1 MKNFLATLKN
11 RTPLGWLQLKHNKTR
26 LLTAIAG
33 ITFAD
38 ILIFMQL
45 GFQDALYKTNTQYP
59 RLLQTDIVLVSS
71 QARNFNS
78 LFTFPQRR
86 LLQAMDIPGVKSAD
100 ELYIASV
107 EWRNPQTRE
116 KTSLLA
122 IGQNPDQPALNL
134 PAVNQQLD
142 AVKMPNT
149 LLFDK
154 AARGDYQE
162 VISQVEEGKPV
173 TTEIARRTVT
183 IAGLFELGASFGDDG
198 AVVTSEENF
207 LRLVPKR
214 QPGTVSIGLINVE
227 SGYESEEVRA
237 MLNEYL
243 PEDVQAFTHEEYV
256 DFELNYLQN
265 NSAIGF
271 VFTLGSAMG
280 FIVGIVIVY
289 QILSTDVNDHLP
301 EYATFKAMGYENSYL
316 LGVVFEEAIILSL
329 VGFLPSVLV
338 SLGLYSLTASA
349 TAMAITMPMTRVI
362 LVFILTIFMCNIS
375 GAIATRKLQ
384 AADPAD
390 MF

>member
-1 MKNFLATLKN
+1 MNKFLATLKN

-45 GFQDALYKTNTQYP
+45 GFQDALFQTNTQYP

-134 PAVNQQLD
+134 PAINQQLD

-349 TAMAITMPMTRVI
+349 TSMAITMPMARVI

>member
-1 MKNFLATLKN
+1 MNNFLATLKN

-45 GFQDALYKTNTQYP
+45 GFQDALFQTNTQYP

-134 PAVNQQLD
+134 PAINQQLD

-214 QPGTVSIGLINVE
+214 EAGTVSMGLINVE
-227 SGYESEEVRA
+227 SGYEAEEVRA
-237 MLNEYL
+237 VLNEYL
-243 PEDVQAFTHEEYV
+243 PEDVQAFTHAEYV
-256 DFELNYLQN
+256 DFELNYLQT

-271 VFTLGSAMG
+271 IFTLGSAMG

-329 VGFLPSVLV
+329 VGFVPSVLI
-338 SLGLYSLTASA
+338 SLVLYTLTAGA
-349 TAMAITMPMTRVI
+349 TSMAITMPMARVI
-362 LVFILTIFMCNIS
+362 VVFILTIFMCNIS

>member
-134 PAVNQQLD
+134 PAINQQLD

-349 TAMAITMPMTRVI
+349 TSMAITMPMARVI

>member
-1 MKNFLATLKN
+1 MNNFLATLKN

-45 GFQDALYKTNTQYP
+45 GFQDALFQTNTQYP

-134 PAVNQQLD
+134 PAINQQLD

-162 VISQVEEGKPV
+162 VISQVEKGKPV
-173 TTEIARRTVT
+173 TTEMARRTVT

-214 QPGTVSIGLINVE
+214 EPGTVSMGLINVE
-227 SGYESEEVRA
+227 SGYEAEEVRA
-237 MLNEYL
+237 VLNNYL
-243 PEDVQAFTHEEYV
+243 PEDVQAFTHAEYV
-256 DFELNYLQN
+256 DFELNYLKT

-271 VFTLGSAMG
+271 IFTLGSAMG

-329 VGFLPSVLV
+329 VGFLPSVLI
-338 SLGLYSLTASA
+338 SLVLYTLTAGA
-349 TAMAITMPMTRVI
+349 TSMAITMPMARVI

>member
-45 GFQDALYKTNTQYP
+45 GFQDALFQTNTQYP

-134 PAVNQQLD
+134 PAINQQLD

-173 TTEIARRTVT
+173 TTEMARRTVT

-214 QPGTVSIGLINVE
+214 EAGTVSMGLINVE
-227 SGYESEEVRA
+227 SGYEAEEVRA
-237 MLNEYL
+237 VLNEYL
-243 PEDVQAFTHEEYV
+243 PEDVQAFTHAEYV
-256 DFELNYLQN
+256 DFELNYLQT

-271 VFTLGSAMG
+271 IFTLGSAMG

-329 VGFLPSVLV
+329 VGFVPSVLI
-338 SLGLYSLTASA
+338 SLVLYTLTAGA
-349 TAMAITMPMTRVI
+349 TSMAITMPMARVI
-362 LVFILTIFMCNIS
+362 VVFILTIFMCNIS

>member
-1 MKNFLATLKN
+1 MNKFLATLKN

-134 PAVNQQLD
+134 PAINQQLD

-214 QPGTVSIGLINVE
+214 EPGTVSMGLINVE
-227 SGYESEEVRA
+227 SGYEAEEVRA
-237 MLNEYL
+237 VLNNYL
-243 PEDVQAFTHEEYV
+243 PEDVQAFTHAEYV
-256 DFELNYLQN
+256 DFELNYLKT

-271 VFTLGSAMG
+271 IFTLGSAMG

-329 VGFLPSVLV
+329 VGFVPSVLI
-338 SLGLYSLTASA
+338 SLVLYTLTAGA
-349 TAMAITMPMTRVI
+349 TSMAITMPMARVI
-362 LVFILTIFMCNIS
+362 VVFILTIFMCNIS

>member
-1 MKNFLATLKN
+1 MNNFLATLKN

-45 GFQDALYKTNTQYP
+45 GFQDALFQTNTQYP

-134 PAVNQQLD
+134 PAINQQLD

-173 TTEIARRTVT
+173 TTEMARRTVT

-214 QPGTVSIGLINVE
+214 EAGTVSMGLINVE
-227 SGYESEEVRA
+227 SGYEAEEVRA
-237 MLNEYL
+237 VLNEYL
-243 PEDVQAFTHEEYV
+243 PEDVQAFTHAEYV
-256 DFELNYLQN
+256 DFELNYLQT

-271 VFTLGSAMG
+271 IFTLGSAMG

-329 VGFLPSVLV
+329 VGFVPSVLI
-338 SLGLYSLTASA
+338 SLVLYTLTAGA
-349 TAMAITMPMTRVI
+349 TSMAITMPMARVI
-362 LVFILTIFMCNIS
+362 VVFILTIFMCNIS

>member
-1 MKNFLATLKN
+1 MNKFLATLKN

-45 GFQDALYKTNTQYP
+45 GFQDALFQTNTQYP

-134 PAVNQQLD
+134 PAINQQLD

-173 TTEIARRTVT
+173 TTEMARRTVT

-214 QPGTVSIGLINVE
+214 EPGTVSMGLINVE
-227 SGYESEEVRA
+227 SGYEAEEVRA
-237 MLNEYL
+237 VLNNYL
-243 PEDVQAFTHEEYV
+243 PEDVQAFTHAEYV
-256 DFELNYLQN
+256 DFELNYLKT

-271 VFTLGSAMG
+271 IFTLGSAMG

-329 VGFLPSVLV
+329 VGFVPSVLI
-338 SLGLYSLTASA
+338 SLVLYTLTAGA
-349 TAMAITMPMTRVI
+349 TSMAITMPMARVI
-362 LVFILTIFMCNIS
+362 VVFILTIFMCNIS

>member
-1 MKNFLATLKN
+1 MNKFLATLKN

-45 GFQDALYKTNTQYP
+45 GFQDALFQTNTQYP

-134 PAVNQQLD
+134 PAINQQLD
-142 AVKMPNT
+142 GVKMPNT

-173 TTEIARRTVT
+173 TTEMARRTVT

-214 QPGTVSIGLINVE
+214 EPGTVSMGLINVE
-227 SGYESEEVRA
+227 SGYEAEEVRA
-237 MLNEYL
+237 VLNNYL
-243 PEDVQAFTHEEYV
+243 PEDVQAFTHAEYV
-256 DFELNYLQN
+256 DFELNYLKT

-271 VFTLGSAMG
+271 IFTLGSAMG

-329 VGFLPSVLV
+329 VGFVPSVLI
-338 SLGLYSLTASA
+338 SLVLYTLTAGA
-349 TAMAITMPMTRVI
+349 TSMAITMPMARVI
-362 LVFILTIFMCNIS
+362 VVFILTIFMCNIS